1 MPDIAYAVF
10 SAADE
15 GAESALFLLNRNG
28 HIVFV
33 NAKGRECLGCSMEEL
48 QGRGLHAFV
57 EDGGALSAALAD
69 AGRGQPTIQRSF
81 VIRSADGR
89 RIEVEATVSLLER
102 CLFEPGGFDAIL
114 LETAAEA
121 ILAVSE
127 EGAILWANGKASSMF
142 RYAPGELVQRVV
154 EDLIPAGS
162 RNAHRQH
169 RQGFYRNPHP
179 RPMGSGMELRGL
191 RKDGVE
197 FPVEVSLTHTR
208 SMGRTVALAFISDIT
223 ERMKTEARLRRS
235 EELHRTLFW
244 ESPQPLCL
252 FDAETHRFLMVNQ
265 AAAKLLRYNKA
276 DLEQMRVE
284 DIRVEES
291 DSGERAGRAAA
302 IGGGIWRIRRK
313 DGAVRHVESFESRIE
328 FGDVS
333 GMLVLLTDVTSRLEM
348 EQEVVIAKDRYQL
361 LAARV
366 MQMQEDERKHLS
378 REIHDSLGQEL
389 ASVRYQLEATQ
400 RVLGEKDNGLAVAV
414 KTCDGLLARLREIA
428 SSLRPP
434 VLEHL
439 NVAEA
444 IDWLVDQY
452 SRRTKIQF
460 RRQIPL
466 EFPEAPDEVKLA
478 VFRICQE
485 SLTNISRHSRATQAV
500 VSVTLR
506 AEFELRIEDNG
517 VGFLKPEAQKRSLGL
532 LGMRER
538 SEQIGGRLQVDS
550 SPGVGTTVSL
560 RVPREAF
567 RTHDG

>member
-1 MPDIAYAVF
+1 
-10 SAADE
+10 
-15 GAESALFLLNRNG
+15 
-28 HIVFV
+28 
-33 NAKGRECLGCSMEEL
+33 
-48 QGRGLHAFV
+48 
-57 EDGGALSAALAD
+57 
-69 AGRGQPTIQRSF
+69 
-81 VIRSADGR
+81 
-89 RIEVEATVSLLER
+89 
-102 CLFEPGGFDAIL
+102 
-114 LETAAEA
+114 
-121 ILAVSE
+121 
-127 EGAILWANGKASSMF
+127 
-142 RYAPGELVQRVV
+142 
-154 EDLIPAGS
+154 
-162 RNAHRQH
+162 
-169 RQGFYRNPHP
+169 
-179 RPMGSGMELRGL
+179 
-191 RKDGVE
+191 
-197 FPVEVSLTHTR
+197 
-208 SMGRTVALAFISDIT
+208 
-223 ERMKTEARLRRS
+223 
-235 EELHRTLFW
+235 
-244 ESPQPLCL
+244 CL

-265 AAAKLLRYNKA
+265 AAAKLLRYNKT

-284 DIRVEES
+284 DIRV
-291 DSGERAGRAAA
+291 DAGNSGEVESEGPAAP

-348 EQEVVIAKDRYQL
+348 EQEVMVAKDRYQL

-460 RRQIPL
+460 RRLIPL

-550 SPGVGTTVSL
+550 SPGAGTTVSL
-560 RVPREAF
+560 RVPREVF